1 MINETVDFVN
11 INTGSYGHAPGK
23 PFNTTSTTIDDLVRL
38 IENSKT
44 ISDRNSNKQSLHN
57 IIDKNKE
64 YHFYID
70 LDKKTSLGFNNIC
83 SQIFKYFNSIHSGL
97 TLEDIKYSQNKS
109 EEFSYHIEIPKIF
122 ATPPVIKIHIEEME
136 TIFNWEKDTWDK
148 SVYGGKDKYRLPYQP
163 KPKSPNTVDGDK
175 GFKYNP
181 NSIHE
186 IVHGEPIDF
195 ILAYIPDDA
204 TRLVGTVE
212 TPIDKAKLPVEKKE
226 KKLYGKED
234 TVKKLLDC
242 LSPKRCSNWDDWI
255 KIMFIVINELGSSG
269 ENIFIDFC
277 NKLEGY
283 KQKESENRYRYNS
296 ECSKTLSKEDKKL
309 ATIGSLRFMAKE
321 DNLELYNKLT
331 EKIIFMKTQVDGAIQ
346 FIKATKDDF
355 VCGGIYGVFCKL
367 DNLWIRIFKNSD
379 DLKNFVRTFKF
390 IKINEDGKSTEEL
403 TDYDK
408 ITKFTNMVYLEVL
421 KNPDDTFYDKLHKSM
436 IGKVA
441 FKDGIYNVEDKQFY
455 KYGDKKLDS
464 VYPFKRVG
472 YCYNSYTP
480 SDSKI
485 LEVENG
491 IFKAIFGEDYRRAIN
506 FIGRATFG
514 YYKDKDWGKFIGAR
528 NCGKGVLCQYLVHV
542 LQSYVGTISGD
553 KLLYER
559 NSTSQKDTKE
569 NAWLI
574 DFEFKRFMLINEFK
588 FCAKNKN
595 IKVDGVKIKGL
606 ASGGDMWRGRKNF
619 QDDVEFFIEAKP
631 IIFANDMP
639 PVEPIDTLKT
649 CVEFNTTKEF
659 VSKELYNEKLQDA
672 TTEQLKL
679 LCNKYVI
686 EDNEIK
692 NKISTDDY
700 IYSFW
705 KIMEKYFVNE
715 KLQPKAQAME
725 EDGITID
732 KYIQENYIITNNVND
747 KLSLQSIRENITN
760 NTLCNFSVHKLK
772 VEFMKTYNVKDKK
785 QMDGIYL
792 LGIKFKNSQNL
803 ITDYDQDNEI

>member
-11 INTGSYGHAPGK
+11 INTGTYGHAKGN
-23 PFNTTSTTIDDLVRL
+23 PFITTSTTIDDLVRL

-70 LDKKTSLGFNNIC
+70 LDKKTSLGFNDIC
-83 SQIFKYFNSIHSGL
+83 SQIFKYFQNINSNL
-97 TLEDIKYSQNKS
+97 ALEDLKYTKNKS

-122 ATPPVIKIHIEEME
+122 ATPPVMKCHIEEME
-136 TIFNWEKDTWDK
+136 TIYNWENNTWDK

-163 KPKSPNTVDGDK
+163 KPKTPNTNEGDK

-204 TRLVGTVE
+204 IRLAGPQKCKEPEATPVG
-212 TPIDKAKLPVEKKE
+212 

-234 TVKKLLDC
+234 TIKNLLDC
-242 LSPKRCSNWDDWI
+242 LSPNRCSNWADWI

-269 ENIFIDFC
+269 ENVFIDFC
-277 NKLEGY
+277 NKVEGY
-283 KQKESENRYRYNS
+283 KQKESENRNRYQN
-296 ECSKTLSKEDKKL
+296 ECSKSLSKDDKKT
-309 ATIGSLRFMAKE
+309 ATIGSLIFMAKE

-331 EKIIFMKTQVDGAIQ
+331 QKTIFMKTHKEGAEL
-346 FIKATKDDF
+346 FIKATKGDF
-355 VCGGIYGVFCKL
+355 VCGGVYGVFCKL
-367 DNLWIRIFKNSD
+367 DNLWIRIGKNSD
-379 DLKNFVRTFKF
+379 DLKNFVCTYKF
-390 IKINEDGKSTEEL
+390 IRVNEEGKSMEDL

-408 ITKFTNMVYLEVL
+408 ITKFTNMVYLKIQE
-421 KNPDDTFYDKLHKSM
+421 NPDDTFYDKLHKSM

-441 FKDGIYNVEDKQFY
+441 FKDGIYDVEVKQFY
-455 KYGDKKLDS
+455 KYGDKKLEG

-480 SDSKI
+480 SDTKI

-491 IFKAIFGEDYRRAIN
+491 IFKAIFGEDYRKAIN

-514 YYKDKDWGKFIGAR
+514 YYKDKDWGRFMGNR
-528 NCGKGVLCQYLVHV
+528 NCGKGVLCQYLVHA

-559 NSTSQKDTKE
+559 NSTKEKDTKE
-569 NAWLI
+569 NGWLI

-588 FCAKNKN
+588 FCASNKN

-631 IIFANDMP
+631 VIFANDMP
-639 PVEPIDTLKT
+639 PVEPIDTLST
-649 CVEFNTTKEF
+649 CIEFNTARQF
-659 VSKELYNEKLQDA
+659 VSKETYDEKLQNA

-679 LCNKYVI
+679 LSNKYVI

-715 KLQPKAQAME
+715 KLQPKAQVME

-732 KYIQENYIITNNVND
+732 YYITENFIITNDD
-747 KLSLQSIRENITN
+747 KDRLSLQTIKEHIIKNPA
-760 NTLCNFSVHKLK
+760 CNFSVKK
-772 VEFMKTYNVKDKK
+772 VKIEFMKTYNVKEHKYNT
-785 QMDGIYL
+785 GIHL
-792 LGIKFKNSQNL
+792 LGVKFKNSQNL
-803 ITDYDQDNEI
+803 ITDYDENNEI